1 MKPKSGPFWRG
12 ALSLSC
18 ACLLAVSLLSGCDS
32 TPSPTPKPG
41 ATPAPT
47 KTPPKMVRI
56 GFMAPEDPDP
66 RLSGTR
72 NFLQGME
79 EHGWVDGVNLTVEY
93 RYTGSDSDLVRAA
106 AEDLV
111 RLGVDVIVTGGT
123 VPTEA
128 AQKATRSIPIVMTN
142 SGDPVES
149 GFVKSLARPGGNI
162 TGMSLL
168 APGLAA
174 KRLVLLKETMPS
186 IRRILVLWNPDNSS
200 AQAGLRET
208 EAAASASNIHVVAR
222 RVRAPEELAAA
233 LQSAKSERVGA
244 IVPLGDQ
251 LFFAR
256 RAEIARFAREHRM
269 ATVHDLRPYV
279 VAGGLMSYG
288 PNLPDLYRRAATHV
302 DKILRGANP
311 AELPVEQPSTFILVV
326 NLETARGLGITLP
339 DSIALQVT
347 EFLGTSAS
355 REPRQAPG
363 PRAASPGA
371 RSVDR

>member
-1 MKPKSGPFWRG
+1 VKSKAEPLRRR
-12 ALSLSC
+12 ALFM
-18 ACLLAVSLLSGCDS
+18 AFAWLAVSLLSGCDS
-32 TPSPTPKPG
+32 PTAPPQKPG
-41 ATPAPT
+41 ATPAGT
-47 KTPPKMVRI
+47 KTPPKMARI
-56 GFMAPEDPDP
+56 GFMAPDDAD
-66 RLSGTR
+66 RLSGAR
-72 NFLQGME
+72 NFLEGMQE
-79 EHGWVDGVNLTVEY
+79 LGWVDRVNLTIEY
-93 RYTGSDSDLVRAA
+93 RYTGSNPDLARAA
-106 AEDLV
+106 SEDLV
-111 RLGVDVIVTGGT
+111 RLGVDVIVAGGT
-123 VPTEA
+123 VRTEA

-142 SGDPVES
+142 SGDPVGS

-162 TGMSLL
+162 TGMSLI

-174 KRLVLLKETMPS
+174 KRLDLLKETIPS

-208 EAAASASNIHVVAR
+208 ETAASASNIYVIAR
-222 RVRAPEELAAA
+222 RVRAPEELADA
-233 LQSAKSERVGA
+233 LRSAKSERVGA

-251 LFFAR
+251 LFFAM

-269 ATVHDLRPYV
+269 ATMHDLRQYV

-311 AELPVEQPSTFILVV
+311 AELPVEQPTKFVLVL
-326 NLETARGLGITLP
+326 NLETARGLGITIP
-339 DSIALQVT
+339 DSITLRVT

-363 PRAASPGA
+363 PKAASPGA